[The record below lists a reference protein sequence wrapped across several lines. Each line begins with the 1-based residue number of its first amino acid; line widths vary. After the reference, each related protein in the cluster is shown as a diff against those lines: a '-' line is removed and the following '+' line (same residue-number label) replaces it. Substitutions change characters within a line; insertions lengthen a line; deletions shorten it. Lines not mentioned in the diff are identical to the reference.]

1 MKETELKLISEL
13 LKDSRRSDRELAKAI
28 GVSQPTVSRMIKRLE
43 KERIIR
49 GYTVVPDF
57 SKLGY
62 SLLAITFVELKQG
75 LTMEQTEEAR
85 EKARDSLIENHNEII
100 MLERGI
106 GVSHDGVFLSVHK
119 DYSSYVGF
127 RQWLQSFEFLETPNI
142 ETFMVNLK
150 DTVHYRSLGFSTL
163 AKHILTMNEE

>member
-13 LKDSRRSDRELAKAI
+13 LKDSHRSDRGLAKAM
-28 GVSQPTVSRMIKRLE
+28 GVSQPTISRLIKKLE
-43 KERIIR
+43 KEGIIR

-62 SLLAITFVELKQG
+62 SLLAITFIELKQG
-75 LTMEQTEEAR
+75 LAMEETEKAR
-85 EKARDSLIENHNEII
+85 DRARDSLIENHNEII

-106 GVSHDGVFLSVHK
+106 GLNHNSVFLSLHK
-119 DYSSYVGF
+119 DYSSYVDF
-127 RQWLQSFEFLETPNI
+127 RKWLQSSEFLETTNI

-150 DTVHYRSLGFSTL
+150 DTAHYRSLGFSTL
-163 AKHILTMNEE
+163 AKHILTMNGE